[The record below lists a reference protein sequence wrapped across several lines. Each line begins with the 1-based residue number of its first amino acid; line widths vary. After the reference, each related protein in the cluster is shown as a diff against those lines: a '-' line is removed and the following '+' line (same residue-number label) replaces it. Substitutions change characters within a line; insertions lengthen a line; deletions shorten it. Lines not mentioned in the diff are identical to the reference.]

1 MHNFAFL
8 QEQTKIELNKFVLNS
23 TFSLLGFFFFQLIA
37 TQKNFTNK
45 NTIKKHKQEMEGNNI
60 SLCHDYKTK
69 QSCIYYDHEKKKKTA
84 WSAYT
89 FYLYESLTQPDNEQV
104 LYSVLAE

>member
-1 MHNFAFL
+1 MT
-8 QEQTKIELNKFVLNS
+8 TKLSKAVFIMIMK
-23 TFSLLGFFFFQLIA
+23 
-37 TQKNFTNK
+37 
-45 NTIKKHKQEMEGNNI
+45 
-60 SLCHDYKTK
+60 
-69 QSCIYYDHEKKKKTA
+69 KKKKTA